1 MRGSLLKASGKYLD
15 KKERHMN
22 MKISLL
28 LLDFVVSA
36 NDFQRQSHN
45 AISPRTRRYAKNAE
59 GKMEET

>member
-1 MRGSLLKASGKYLD
+1 MRGSLLKPSGKYLD

-28 LLDFVVSA
+28 PLDFVVSA
-36 NDFQRQSHN
+36 NDFQRQSHK
-45 AISPRTRRYAKNAE
+45 AISPRTRCYAKNAE